1 MEKVKP
7 FKISKHIVMEAYKR
21 VKANKGAAG
30 VDRQS
35 IEDFEINLKSNLYKL
50 WNRMSSGSYFPPPV
64 LEVEIPKNMGGKRK
78 LGIPTVAD
86 RIAQMVVK
94 IHLESKVE
102 PKFLPDSYGYRPRKS
117 AIQALQTARERC
129 RKYDWA
135 IDLDI
140 QGFFDNLDHKLLLKA
155 VTKHTD
161 CKWSLLYI
169 ERWLKAP
176 VQKPSGITESRTIGT
191 PQGGV
196 ISPLLANLFLH
207 YAFDKWMERNFPQ
220 NPYERY
226 ADDIVI
232 HTKTKREAEN
242 LKRMIQARLAECN
255 LQAHPEKTKI
265 VYCKDSNRKD
275 SHNEI
280 QFTFLGYTFRPR
292 EARNKYGTNFTLFSP
307 GVSNEAKKK
316 MNQTMRG
323 WKLHLRSNLSL
334 EELAKWINPVLRGWV
349 NYYGRFYK
357 TALYPVFYHLNET
370 LTRWIKR
377 KYKKFKRK
385 FQRAIR
391 LLGEIAKKQP
401 KLFAHWEFG
410 FKPTA

>member
-1 MEKVKP
+1 V
-7 FKISKHIVMEAYKR
+7 HIPY
-21 VKANKGAAG
+21 
-30 VDRQS
+30 
-35 IEDFEINLKSNLYKL
+35 
-50 WNRMSSGSYFPPPV
+50 
-64 LEVEIPKNMGGKRK
+64 
-78 LGIPTVAD
+78 
-86 RIAQMVVK
+86 
-94 IHLESKVE
+94 
-102 PKFLPDSYGYRPRKS
+102 
-117 AIQALQTARERC
+117 
-129 RKYDWA
+129 
-135 IDLDI
+135 
-140 QGFFDNLDHKLLLKA
+140 LDHELLLKA

-169 ERWLKAP
+169 ERWLKAS
-176 VQKPSGITESRTIGT
+176 VQKPNGIIESRIIGT

-255 LQAHPEKTKI
+255 LRAHPEKTKI

-275 SHNEI
+275 SHSEI

-307 GVSNEAKKK
+307 GVSNESKKK

-334 EELAKWINPVLRGWV
+334 EELAKWVNPILRGWV
-349 NYYGRFYK
+349 NYYGRLYK

-370 LTRWIKR
+370 LARWIKR
-377 KYKKFKRK
+377 KYKKFRRK

-391 LLGEIAKKQP
+391 LLGKIAHKQP

-410 FKPTA
+410 FKPMAEVIGAV

>member
-1 MEKVKP
+1 
-7 FKISKHIVMEAYKR
+7 MEAYKR

-64 LEVEIPKNMGGKRK
+64 LEVEIPKNNGGKRK
-78 LGIPTVAD
+78 LRIPTVAD

-94 IHLESKVE
+94 IHLEPKVE
-102 PKFLPDSYGYRPRKS
+102 PKFLPDSYRYRPRKS

-129 RKYDWA
+129 WKYDWV

-140 QGFFDNLDHKLLLKA
+140 QGFFDNLDHELLLKA
-155 VTKHTD
+155 VAKHTD
-161 CKWSLLYI
+161 CKWHLLYI

-176 VQKPSGITESRTIGT
+176 VERSCGTTEPRTMGT

-275 SHNEI
+275 LHSEI

-292 EARNKYGTNFTLFSP
+292 EGRKKYGTNFTLFSP

-334 EELAKWINPVLRGWV
+334 EELARWVNPVLRGWV

-370 LTRWIKR
+370 LTRWVKR
-377 KYKKFKRK
+377 KYKKFRGK